1 MTGNILEPRPK
12 GLLVLILP
20 VAVAM
25 VLVYKAWRLILLV
38 TLLAGAYLLWDAYQ
52 WRQKCVQIDPAF
64 NQLLQTNQGVVTQAD
79 LITAGIAKGSAARR
93 YLQDKAEEYGAYQRQ
108 IQGATAYYF
117 ITASTLGAI
126 FDESEPEAPA
136 LTPSPAL
143 VVELPVPPAP
153 PVEAPPVETPTPAP
167 PPSFAQ
173 LLELKKQEEPEP
185 PAPLPAPEPVA
196 EPTPAA
202 PSQTL
207 IQSELAKRLDTTSST
222 IARRKEAE
230 DFPEWSQSKDP
241 EGLAWRY
248 DPESKLF
255 TTA

>member
-1 MTGNILEPRPK
+1 
-12 GLLVLILP
+12 
-20 VAVAM
+20 M

-38 TLLAGAYLLWDAYQ
+38 TVLASAYLVWDAYQ
-52 WRQKCVQIDPAF
+52 WRQKCGQIDPVF
-64 NQLLQTNQGVVTQAD
+64 NQLIQVNQGVVTQAD
-79 LITAGIAKGSAARR
+79 LITSGIAKGSAARR
-93 YLQDKAEEYGAYQRQ
+93 YLQDKAQEYGAYQRQ

-136 LTPSPAL
+136 LTPSPAP
-143 VVELPVPPAP
+143 VVELPVSPAP
-153 PVEAPPVETPTPAP
+153 AVEASTPT
-167 PPSFAQ
+167 PSFAQ
-173 LLELKKQEEPEP
+173 LLDLKKQEEPEP
-185 PAPLPAPEPVA
+185 PAPAPVSAPVA
-196 EPTPAA
+196 EPAPTA

-255 TTA
+255 MTV

>member
-1 MTGNILEPRPK
+1 MTGNVLEPRPK

-20 VAVAM
+20 LAVVM
-25 VLVYKAWRLILLV
+25 VLVYKAWRLI
-38 TLLAGAYLLWDAYQ
+38 TLAIVLASAYLVWDAYQ
-52 WRQKCVQIDPAF
+52 WRQKCGQIDPVF
-64 NQLLQTNQGVVTQAD
+64 NQLIQVNQGVVTQAD
-79 LITAGIAKGSAARR
+79 LITSGIAKGSAARR
-93 YLQDKAEEYGAYQRQ
+93 YLQDKAQEYGAYQRQ

-136 LTPSPAL
+136 LTPSPAP
-143 VVELPVPPAP
+143 VVELPDPPAP
-153 PVEAPPVETPTPAP
+153 PVEAPAPVTS
-167 PPSFAQ
+167 SFAQ
-173 LLELKKQEEPEP
+173 LLELKKEETPETPEP
-185 PAPLPAPEPVA
+185 LAEPEPVA
-196 EPTPAA
+196 EPTPTA

-222 IARRKEAE
+222 IARRKEGE

-255 TTA
+255 TTV

>member
-1 MTGNILEPRPK
+1 MTGNVLEPRPK

-20 VAVAM
+20 LAVVM

-38 TLLAGAYLLWDAYQ
+38 TVLVGAYLMWDAYQ

-79 LITAGIAKGSAARR
+79 LITANIAKGSAARR
-93 YLQDKAEEYGAYQRQ
+93 YLRDKAEEYGAYQRQ

-117 ITASTLGAI
+117 LTASTLGAI

-136 LTPSPAL
+136 LSASPAP
-143 VVELPVPPAP
+143 VVELPAP
-153 PVEAPPVETPTPAP
+153 PPPSVEAPAPTS
-167 PPSFAQ
+167 SFAQ
-173 LLELKKQEEPEP
+173 LLELKKEEPPEP
-185 PAPLPAPEPVA
+185 PAPVSAPVA
-196 EPTPAA
+196 EPAATA

-222 IARRKEAE
+222 IARRKEGE

-255 TTA
+255 MTV